1 MIPVY
6 ERRRYLWFIAIVGLS
21 ANLPCMA
28 DESTVEA
35 NLNGVKFVF
44 DADTGGILKMSYD
57 GPGVMLDTDAE
68 RSSLIDVAYPI
79 PGFEPLRLASRFSH
93 NAKIDV
99 DDKSVTIHFDKL
111 GASREFE
118 TSGNVSAD
126 VMLKATDDG
135 RSVSMTCTVKN
146 DSDRAVPQVLFP
158 DFRGLVPF
166 AGEQNTEFRAAGMHT
181 KPFIELRRPESSAQG
196 FHAPGN
202 MATYSSGGLFF
213 TTRMILRWMDFGSVE
228 GGFSL
233 FSKRWGFD
241 PSRDKSREVSR
252 EHVFMHRSEVDDK
265 LRMACTHDAAIE
277 PHQAW
282 SCPEY
287 ILTPHTHGWA
297 EGIEPFRDW
306 VKEHYA
312 AQRRYPLPKHVKEGL
327 GFQTI
332 FLAEQYSEH
341 SLSKTV
347 YQWSDLPDVAKEA
360 KEHGLDEICIW
371 YWCPVFQIPF
381 PDPYPLGATYA
392 EMAAAV
398 KECRELGVNI
408 NLFVSFMILRD
419 PSAAAFGVK
428 ATDKGWVYHTDLIPR
443 FNPAYATEGL
453 EGYANLND
461 PKYRQALRDE
471 FKRLN
476 DLGLHSFMWDVYN
489 AAEETYEVSDEIVKL
504 SKPGNPMA
512 TFGGETTTDAER
524 DSAFCDYTWNWSG
537 HGDFRPLTSVL
548 PAPRF
553 NMNID
558 HSPRDVK
565 LAFMDNGYIN
575 AMQAAP
581 DGVTGSAK
589 ISDFPEFS
597 KALKQCAKLRKQFLR
612 YFTDGTLIGEC
623 ILTKPAEGLNING
636 YILPDRGLVIACNL
650 AGERSASF
658 SAQLKHWLKSPTD
671 RYQVKSYDF
680 EGKLIDEQEVKG
692 AVWEATTPP
701 LKAEELI
708 VYEVIP
714 LP

>member
-1 MIPVY
+1 MIAVY
-6 ERRRYLWFIAIVGLS
+6 ERWQYSWFIAVLALS
-21 ANLPCMA
+21 SQLACAAN
-28 DESTVEA
+28 DSTVEA
-35 NLNGVKFVF
+35 NLNGVRFVF

-57 GPGVMLDTDAE
+57 GPGVMLDTTAE
-68 RSSLIDVAYPI
+68 RGSLIDVAYPI

-99 DDKSVTIHFDKL
+99 NDNSVTIHFDNL

-118 TSGNVSAD
+118 ANGNVSAD
-126 VMLKATDDG
+126 VILKATDDG
-135 RSVSMTCTVKN
+135 RSVSMSCKVRN
-146 DSDRAVPQVLFP
+146 DSDRSVPQVLFP

-166 AGEQNTEFRAAGMHT
+166 AGETNTEFRAAGMHT
-181 KPFIELRRPESSAQG
+181 KPFVELRRPENTAQG

-202 MATYSSGGLFF
+202 MATYSSGGLFY
-213 TTRMILRWMDFGSVE
+213 TTRMIMRWMDLGSLE

-241 PSRDKSREVSR
+241 PSRDKSREASR

-265 LRMACTHDAAIE
+265 LRMACSHDAAIE
-277 PHQAW
+277 PHKEW
-282 SCPEY
+282 SSPEY
-287 ILTPHTHGWA
+287 VLTPHAHGWA

-306 VKEHYA
+306 VKEKYS
-312 AQRRYPLPKHVKEGL
+312 AQRRFPLPKHVKEGL

-332 FLAEQYSEH
+332 FLAEQYSQH
-341 SLSKTV
+341 PLSETV
-347 YQWSDLPDVAKEA
+347 HEWSDLPRIAKEA
-360 KEHGLDEICIW
+360 KEHGIDEICIW

-381 PDPYPLGATYA
+381 PDPYPMGATY
-392 EMAAAV
+392 EELSKAV
-398 KECRELGVNI
+398 GECRELGVNV

-443 FNPAYATEGL
+443 LNPVYATEGL

-471 FKRLN
+471 FTRLN
-476 DLGLHSFMWDVYN
+476 KLGLHSFMWDVYN

-512 TFGGETTTDAER
+512 TFGGETTTDVEG

-589 ISDFPEFS
+589 FSDFPKFS
-597 KALKQCAKLRKQFLR
+597 QALKQCAKLRQQFLS

-623 ILTKPAEGLNING
+623 ILSKPAEGLHING
-636 YILPDRGLVIACNL
+636 YILQDRGLVIACNL

-658 SAQLKHWLKSPTD
+658 SAQLGHWLKSPTD
-671 RYQVKSYDF
+671 RYQVKSYDSS
-680 EGKLIDEQEVKG
+680 GKLIDEHQVQG
-692 AVWEATTPP
+692 PVWEAETPN
-701 LKAEELI
+701 LKTDDLI
-708 VYEVIP
+708 VYEIIAIP
-714 LP
+714 